1 MVSPGGKD
9 SQQSLS
15 EWNPIDDGLPVDDEI
30 VGCLVVV
37 PENQYVFEV
46 RADATKVEIKRAVE
60 GLFEV
65 DVEQVQ
71 VLNMKGKQKS
81 FRLVPGRQKGW
92 KKAYVRVQAGQ
103 SIEQLNA
110 D

>member
-1 MVSPGGKD
+1 MKNERMYQIVRRPHVSEKTARLQAD
-9 SQQSLS
+9 S
-15 EWNPIDDGLPVDDEI
+15 
-30 VGCLVVV
+30 
-37 PENQYVFEV
+37 NQYVFEV
-46 RADATKVEIKRAVE
+46 RRDATKDDIKRAVE

-81 FRLVPGRQKGW
+81 FRLVSGRQKDW
-92 KKAYVRVQAGQ
+92 KKAYVRIKSGQ
-103 SIEQLNA
+103 TIEDVLA